1 MSDVEQLL
9 ASLDEKERE
18 ATLKILKEYA
28 NNGISSTYE
37 SLVTYDFKE
46 LPTDIITFI
55 KDPKYLGH
63 AWHLADGTCKLYPF
77 WEDKLQELFPDPYT
91 TNFNNFIESGARGL
105 GKSEIAITCGLYL
118 MHRLMCLKNP
128 HEYLN
133 LKPTEKVAFAFMN
146 ITKILAEEIGISK
159 FQATVKASPWFME
172 RGTMTQKNNEPYWLP
187 PDFINIIIG
196 SQSSHVIGQ
205 PIYFAFFDEISFIRN
220 KDIEKQKQI
229 AMDMIDTAIGGM
241 KTRFLHEGNNP
252 TLMVLAS
259 SKRSDKS
266 FLEEHMKKK
275 LSDEDANALII
286 DEPVWNVKPANTYS
300 GKKFYVAQGNKFL
313 ASEIIPDDVIDRTP
327 YLEKGYKVLEVP
339 IEFKTEFK
347 DDIDRALCD
356 FAGVSSSN
364 LTKYISG
371 VRLTEIRTKEYQ
383 NLFIKDVI
391 EVGDDPKDTVQYSD
405 FIDLTRL
412 DPKMKGKPLFIHLD
426 MSISGDKTGIAGTW
440 ILGKLASSGESD
452 ASKEVYFKL
461 AFSVSIQA
469 PKGHQISFAKNREFI
484 YWLKKRGFNI
494 KGVSTDTYQN
504 ASLAQELLSKGY
516 PYEIISVDRVNPASH
531 VCEPYAYFK
540 NVIYEH
546 RLQMY
551 ENLFLTTEILGLE
564 RNASTGKIDHP
575 DEGRSGCFTGDTKI
589 SLVDDR
595 QLTLL
600 ELVEEFKQGKTNYVY
615 SFNEQSKII
624 EPKLIQNAWCT
635 IKDAKLVAVTLDNN
649 EIIRCTPNHK
659 FMLRDG
665 SYKEA
670 KDLQK
675 NDSLMPLYR
684 KYPLKSLTKNYKV
697 QSVVYLDYSEDVY
710 DLTIEDNHNFALAAG
725 VFVHNSKDQCDAV
738 CGSIWNA
745 SKHADEFAFE
755 YGEDLE
761 LSVKI
766 NQGDPFA
773 DKQALENALEE
784 ELKKLNDPLGLYA
797 EQQRKIADAQ
807 FLEMGVDG
815 TTYYNSAKYL
825 QDGIVIF

>member
-1 MSDVEQLL
+1 
-9 ASLDEKERE
+9 
-18 ATLKILKEYA
+18 
-28 NNGISSTYE
+28 
-37 SLVTYDFKE
+37 
-46 LPTDIITFI
+46 
-55 KDPKYLGH
+55 
-63 AWHLADGTCKLYPF
+63 
-77 WEDKLQELFPDPYT
+77 
-91 TNFNNFIESGARGL
+91 
-105 GKSEIAITCGLYL
+105 
-118 MHRLMCLKNP
+118 
-128 HEYLN
+128 
-133 LKPTEKVAFAFMN
+133 
-146 ITKILAEEIGISK
+146 
-159 FQATVKASPWFME
+159 
-172 RGTMTQKNNEPYWLP
+172 
-187 PDFINIIIG
+187 
-196 SQSSHVIGQ
+196 
-205 PIYFAFFDEISFIRN
+205 
-220 KDIEKQKQI
+220 
-229 AMDMIDTAIGGM
+229 
-241 KTRFLHEGNNP
+241 
-252 TLMVLAS
+252 
-259 SKRSDKS
+259 
-266 FLEEHMKKK
+266 
-275 LSDEDANALII
+275 
-286 DEPVWNVKPANTYS
+286 
-300 GKKFYVAQGNKFL
+300 
-313 ASEIIPDDVIDRTP
+313 
-327 YLEKGYKVLEVP
+327 
-339 IEFKTEFK
+339 
-347 DDIDRALCD
+347 
-356 FAGVSSSN
+356 
-364 LTKYISG
+364 
-371 VRLTEIRTKEYQ
+371 
-383 NLFIKDVI
+383 
-391 EVGDDPKDTVQYSD
+391 
-405 FIDLTRL
+405 
-412 DPKMKGKPLFIHLD
+412 
-426 MSISGDKTGIAGTW
+426 
-440 ILGKLASSGESD
+440 
-452 ASKEVYFKL
+452 
-461 AFSVSIQA
+461 
-469 PKGHQISFAKNREFI
+469 
-484 YWLKKRGFNI
+484 
-494 KGVSTDTYQN
+494 
-504 ASLAQELLSKGY
+504 
-516 PYEIISVDRVNPASH
+516 
-531 VCEPYAYFK
+531 
-540 NVIYEH
+540 
-546 RLQMY
+546 MY